1 MRMINVLME
10 EFQNADMPYGCQG
23 QLPISNFQTI
33 MIDYDLPLME
43 FDMRDLRTKAFIFAD
58 KQGNE
63 YVKYKELLDS
73 LSPKNQAHTN
83 INLIN
88 RMITRI
94 QAKWRG
100 YLQRKKYLKMQTSD
114 FRPVGQ
120 ALTKVSQKGVRWG
133 DE

>member
-1 MRMINVLME
+1 MLSQAPGNTVLERLKNKVKKAGMRMINVLME

-43 FDMRDLRTKAFIFAD
+43 VDMRDLRAKALVFVD

-63 YVKYKELLDS
+63 FVKYKDMLEQTR
-73 LSPKNQAHTN
+73 PRNQQSHN

-88 RMITRI
+88 KIVTRI
-94 QAKWRG
+94 
-100 YLQRKKYLKMQTSD
+100 
-114 FRPVGQ
+114 
-120 ALTKVSQKGVRWG
+120 
-133 DE
+133 

>member
-1 MRMINVLME
+1 MRMINVLSE

-33 MIDYDLPLME
+33 MIDYDLPLMD
-43 FDMRDLRTKAFIFAD
+43 FDMRDLRTKAFIHTD

-63 YVKYKELLDS
+63 YVKYKDLLDS
-73 LSPKNQAHTN
+73 LRPKNQAQTN

-88 RMITRI
+88 RMVTRI
-94 QAKWRG
+94 QARFRG
-100 YLQRKKYLKMQTSD
+100 YLQRKEYLKMQNSE

-120 ALTKVSQKGVRWG
+120 ALTKVS
-133 DE
+133 